1 MSEVQAAKR
10 RPDIV
15 RWALVVAVL
24 VGAAAVL
31 YVIGAASFKPKTPA
45 SLSDM
50 RRGALEKL
58 VVAKSPT
65 PAPNIPFTDASGK
78 TLTLADFRGQ
88 VVLMNVWASWCAP
101 CKEEMPTLAKLQGA
115 YAAQPVKVVM
125 LSVDDDAALDKARE
139 MIAANPPLALYR
151 DPAFRMAFS
160 VQPALKGFPTTLI
173 FDRKGREVARL
184 EGAADWSSPEARALV
199 ERLLRTG

>member
-10 RPDIV
+10 RPNLV

-45 SLSDM
+45 DLSDL
-50 RRGALEKL
+50 RTGGLEKL
-58 VVAKSPT
+58 VVVKTPT
-65 PAPNIPFTDASGK
+65 PAPDIPFTDAAGK
-78 TLTLADFRGQ
+78 TVTLADFKGE
-88 VVLMNVWASWCAP
+88 VVLLNVWASWCAP
-101 CKEEMPTLAKLQGA
+101 CKEEMPTLARLQAA
-115 YAAQPVKVVM
+115 YAAQPVKVVA
-125 LSVDDDAALDKARE
+125 LSVDNDAALPKAQA
-139 MIAANPPLALYR
+139 MIAANPPLVLYR

-160 VQPALKGFPTTLI
+160 AQPAMKGFPTTLV

-184 EGAADWSSPEARALV
+184 EGGADWNSREARALV
-199 ERLLRTG
+199 ERLLRAG

>member
-10 RPDIV
+10 RPDV
-15 RWALVVAVL
+15 LRWALGVAVL

-45 SLSDM
+45 DLSDL
-50 RRGALEKL
+50 RTGALHKL
-58 VVAKSPT
+58 VVTKTPT
-65 PAPNIPFTDASGK
+65 PAPDIPFTDANGK
-78 TLTLADFRGQ
+78 TLTLADFKGQ
-88 VVLMNVWASWCAP
+88 VVLLNVWASWCAP
-101 CKEEMPTLAKLQGA
+101 CKEEMPTLAKLQAA
-115 YAAQPVKVVM
+115 YAAQPVKVVT
-125 LSVDDDAALDKARE
+125 LSVDNDNALPKAQA
-139 MIAANPPLALYR
+139 MIAANPPLSLYR

-184 EGAADWSSPEARALV
+184 EGAADWSSPQARQLV
-199 ERLLRTG
+199 ERLLRAG

>member
-10 RPDIV
+10 RPDLI

-31 YVIGAASFKPKTPA
+31 YVIGSASFKPKTPA
-45 SLSDM
+45 DLSDL
-50 RRGALEKL
+50 RKGGLEKL
-58 VVAKSPT
+58 VVTKT
-65 PAPNIPFTDASGK
+65 PAPAPDVVFTDASGK
-78 TLTLADFRGQ
+78 SLTLADFKGD
-88 VVLMNVWASWCAP
+88 VVLLNVWASWCAP

-115 YAAQPVKVVM
+115 YAAQPVKVVT
-125 LSVDDDAALDKARE
+125 LSVDKDDDLPKARE

-151 DPAFRMAFS
+151 DPAFRMAFAL
-160 VQPALKGFPTTLI
+160 QPALKGFPTTI
-173 FDRKGREVARL
+173 VFDRKGREVARL

-199 ERLLRTG
+199 ERLLRAG